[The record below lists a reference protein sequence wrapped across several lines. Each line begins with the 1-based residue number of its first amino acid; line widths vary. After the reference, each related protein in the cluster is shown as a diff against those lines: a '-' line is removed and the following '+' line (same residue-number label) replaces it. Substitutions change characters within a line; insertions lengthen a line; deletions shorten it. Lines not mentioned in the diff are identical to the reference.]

1 MARRRH
7 PQLELDEQ
15 LCFALYDAQR
25 AVTRLY
31 QPLLAD
37 LGLTYPQYLVMLVLW
52 SADDPVSVGELGARL
67 HLDSGTL
74 TPLLK
79 RLEHAGL
86 VTRTRDAADE
96 RRVLI
101 ALTDDGLALRDRAE
115 DIPARLFAQSD
126 LDPRELV
133 ALRNQL
139 TTLVDAMEP
148 TGG

>member
-1 MARRRH
+1 MRSDGS
-7 PQLELDEQ
+7 QLALDNQ
-15 LCFALYDAQR
+15 LCFALYSASR
-25 AVTRLY
+25 AVTRAY
-31 QPLLAD
+31 GPLLAEI
-37 LGLTYPQYLVMLVLW
+37 GLTYPQYVTMLALW
-52 SADDPVSVGELGARL
+52 ESPTPMGVGELGTRL

-86 VTRTRDAADE
+86 VTRTRDSTDE

-101 ALTDDGLALRDRAE
+101 ALTDAGVALRDRAE
-115 DIPARLFAQSD
+115 DIPARLFGQSD

-139 TTLVDAMEP
+139 TTLVDSMEP
-148 TGG
+148 TSG

>member
-1 MARRRH
+1 MRSDGS
-7 PQLELDEQ
+7 QLALDNQ
-15 LCFALYDAQR
+15 LCFALYSASR
-25 AVTRLY
+25 AVTRAY
-31 QPLLAD
+31 GPLLAEI
-37 LGLTYPQYLVMLVLW
+37 GLTYPQYVTMLALW
-52 SADDPVSVGELGARL
+52 ESPTPMGVGELGTRL

>member
-1 MARRRH
+1 M
-7 PQLELDEQ
+7 
-15 LCFALYDAQR
+15 
-25 AVTRLY
+25 
-31 QPLLAD
+31 
-37 LGLTYPQYLVMLVLW
+37 
-52 SADDPVSVGELGARL
+52 
-67 HLDSGTL
+67 
-74 TPLLK
+74 
-79 RLEHAGL
+79 
-86 VTRTRDAADE
+86 TRTRDAADE